1 MSAAVRPAALERFR
15 KRAPRVASYSR
26 DGVIELMPTSDGEFY
41 GFKYVNGHPKNTRI
55 GLQTVTGFGVLSDVE
70 TGYPRLLSEM
80 TITTALRTAATS
92 AVAAKYL
99 AGKDAQVMAII
110 GLGSQ
115 SEFQALAFKA
125 VNGIR
130 RLRVF
135 DIDHAATG
143 KLLSNLAPYFSRLLR
158 GDRSPHRAGKLP
170 QPVRP
175 AQPGLAVAP
184 GPGGL
189 LSMQKLSGQAPLAMT
204 HPSSWP
210 GIARP
215 KDGVASA
222 SLCPGHPRLW
232 TSGKSSRG
240 CPRQARA

>member
-1 MSAAVRPAALERFR
+1 LSAAVRPAALERFR

-135 DIDHAATG
+135 DIDRAATG

-170 QPVRP
+170 QPVTRSRSRAGSWRP
-175 AQPGLAVAP
+175 AEHAEAFRPGAV
-184 GPGGL
+184 
-189 LSMQKLSGQAPLAMT
+189 SND
-204 HPSSWP
+204 PSVVM
-210 GIARP
+210 A
-215 KDGVASA
+215 
-222 SLCPGHPRLW
+222 GHSPSEGR
-232 TSGKSSRG
+232 R
-240 CPRQARA
+240 RFR